1 MDTENSAVALGRYL
15 QCSVVSS
22 NDRSIEAHISNIK
35 KLNKDMSMFN
45 LEPCSKTILKA
56 LQFQSAQKTWSTCLF
71 WTVIQARSYVDWLRV
86 VSCA

>member
-1 MDTENSAVALGRYL
+1 MDTEHSAVALVRYL

-35 KLNKDMSMFN
+35 ELNKDMSMFN

-56 LQFQSAQKTWSTCLF
+56 LQFQSAQKTCAKKQLSTNQHCF
-71 WTVIQARSYVDWLRV
+71 
-86 VSCA
+86 